1 VSIVSPSIV
10 AIVGLTA
17 VGGVLGHRS
26 FRLLFAGQSISS
38 LGDRLA
44 PVALAFAVLDLTGSV
59 TDLGVVLAAQ
69 TVPVVVFVLI
79 GGVWADRLPR
89 RRVMLVSDFVRAA
102 SQAGSAALLL
112 TGSAHVW
119 QLAALQAVY
128 GAARAFF
135 GPASTA
141 LVPETV
147 AAEDLQRAN
156 AVLALSQNVTAVVGP
171 ALAGVIVTALRPG
184 WGLAIDAL
192 TFVGSAGCLV
202 AMPAFAASARARG
215 SMLHEL
221 RGGWSAFI
229 SRPWAWITVACFTVY
244 IGFGWA
250 PFQVLAPQ
258 VARVWLGGPGAWA
271 AIAVALGVGS
281 VGGGLVALRV
291 RPRHPLRLP
300 LAVFVI
306 ATPALMALLAAHAP
320 LPVIIAVGLVDGAT
334 GTMFNTFWFTALQAD
349 VPPEELARVVSWD
362 WMGSLVLLPV
372 GQALSGPVAAAAGI
386 STTLFGAAAI
396 TMVLF
401 AAALAAPAVRN
412 FSPPAAEPAG

>member
-1 VSIVSPSIV
+1 
-10 AIVGLTA
+10 
-17 VGGVLGHRS
+17 
-26 FRLLFAGQSISS
+26 
-38 LGDRLA
+38 
-44 PVALAFAVLDLTGSV
+44 
-59 TDLGVVLAAQ
+59 
-69 TVPVVVFVLI
+69 
-79 GGVWADRLPR
+79 
-89 RRVMLVSDFVRAA
+89 MLVSDFVRAA

-250 PFQVLAPQ
+250 PFQVLAPRSRGCGW
-258 VARVWLGGPGAWA
+258 AGPAPGRR
-271 AIAVALGVGS
+271 S
-281 VGGGLVALRV
+281 
-291 RPRHPLRLP
+291 PLRSAWDQSGAGWWLCGCVRGIRCACPWRCRHRDAGAGWRCWPRMLP
-300 LAVFVI
+300 C
-306 ATPALMALLAAHAP
+306 
-320 LPVIIAVGLVDGAT
+320 
-334 GTMFNTFWFTALQAD
+334 
-349 VPPEELARVVSWD
+349 R
-362 WMGSLVLLPV
+362 
-372 GQALSGPVAAAAGI
+372 
-386 STTLFGAAAI
+386 
-396 TMVLF
+396 
-401 AAALAAPAVRN
+401 
-412 FSPPAAEPAG
+412 

>member
-1 VSIVSPSIV
+1 M
-10 AIVGLTA
+10 
-17 VGGVLGHRS
+17 GGVLDHRS

-69 TVPVVVFVLI
+69 TVPLVVFVLL
-79 GGVWADRLPR
+79 GGVWADRLAR

-102 SQAGSAALLL
+102 SQGASAALLL

-147 AAEDLQRAN
+147 PAPDLQRAN
-156 AVLALSQNVTAVVGP
+156 AVLALSQNITAVVGP
-171 ALAGVIVTALRPG
+171 GVAGVIVAALQPG

-192 TFVGSAGCLV
+192 TFVGSAACLV
-202 AMPAFAASARARG
+202 AMPVFAAAPRERA

-221 RGGWSAFI
+221 RAGWSAFV
-229 SRPWAWITVACFTVY
+229 SRAWLWITVACFTLY
-244 IGFGWA
+244 IGFAWA

-258 VARVWLGGPGAWA
+258 VARAWLGGPGAWA

-281 VGGGLVALRV
+281 VAGGVVALRL
-291 RPRHPLRLP
+291 RPRYPLRIP
-300 LAVFVI
+300 LAVFVVV
-306 ATPALMALLAAHAP
+306 TPALTALVAAHGP
-320 LPVIIAVGLVDGAT
+320 LPVILAVALVDGAA
-334 GTMFNTFWFTALQAD
+334 GTLFNTFWFTALQSD
-349 VPPEELARVVSWD
+349 VSPDELARVVSWD
-362 WMGSLVLLPV
+362 WMGSVALLPV
-372 GQALSGPVAAAAGI
+372 GQALSGPVASAIGISATLYGAAGL
-386 STTLFGAAAI
+386 TLL
-396 TMVLF
+396 LF
-401 AAALAAPAVRN
+401 ASALAVPAVRK
-412 FSPPAAEPAG
+412 FSPPAVTPAG